1 MSAVLPIITHPVY
14 LLACFLVGVMGRNR
28 RVGFFGAAL
37 LSLLLTP
44 VLMFFVFFAGAE
56 KRRPIDDD
64 EEIRP
69 AR

>member
-14 LLACFLVGVMGRNR
+14 LLACFLVGVMGRKR

-44 VLMFFVFFAGAE
+44 VLMFFVLFAGAE

-64 EEIRP
+64 EEVRP
-69 AR
+69 VR